1 MSLSYE
7 VTADFLVSS
16 QDLSRKYMRC
26 SSRVTV
32 YHLKRF
38 LLQKLCIPALY
49 DVSPNKLD
57 ESHSLNLHIYTW
69 SGSVLVPRLSL
80 LSMDSLGMR
89 LVRE

>member
-57 ESHSLNLHIYTW
+57 ESHFL
-69 SGSVLVPRLSL
+69 GSVLVPRLSL

>member
-7 VTADFLVSS
+7 VTADFLVFS

-57 ESHSLNLHIYTW
+57 ESHFLNLHTHGQAV
-69 SGSVLVPRLSL
+69 SSFPGSLSL
-80 LSMDSLGMR
+80 A
-89 LVRE
+89 EIAWE

>member
-1 MSLSYE
+1 MSLNYE
-7 VTADFLVSS
+7 ATGDFISS

-57 ESHSLNLHIYTW
+57 ESHFLNLHTCTLGQAV
-69 SGSVLVPRLSL
+69 SSFPGSPSL
-80 LSMDSLGMR
+80 AGR
-89 LVRE
+89 GWE

>member
-49 DVSPNKLD
+49 DVSQNKLD
-57 ESHSLNLHIYTW
+57 ESHSLNLHTLGQAVF
-69 SGSVLVPRLSL
+69 SFPGSPSL
-80 LSMDSLGMR
+80 ISMDSLGMR

>member
-7 VTADFLVSS
+7 VTADFLVFS

-49 DVSPNKLD
+49 DVSPNQLD
-57 ESHSLNLHIYTW
+57 ESHSLNLHTLGQAV
-69 SGSVLVPRLSL
+69 SLFPGSPSL
-80 LSMDSLGMR
+80 AGIAW
-89 LVRE
+89 E

>member
-57 ESHSLNLHIYTW
+57 ESHFLNLHTLGQAV
-69 SGSVLVPRLSL
+69 SSFPGSLSL
-80 LSMDSLGMR
+80 AWIAW
-89 LVRE
+89 E